1 MKVYKSIAFASLVIG
16 IVLCIVGFFMNGI
29 SELPDET
36 QKLSKYVTIRSFGKA
51 RNVSM
56 EMRVDDSCDYLIIRK
71 DDNKL
76 IGMIE
81 NVKDNNFTLLNAEQ
95 NKGYED
101 EIIKLIELKKLLFPN
116 VTLTREE
123 LLNRYP
129 ERKVNVVTRFAPSP
143 TGRMHVGNLRTALYA
158 YLITKHE
165 GGDFI
170 LRIEDTDQERYVE
183 GAVDIIYRT
192 LAKTGLL
199 HDEGPDKDKGF
210 GPYVQS
216 ERQAQ
221 GIYLKYAQQL
231 VEQGDAYYCFCK
243 KEELEGMK
251 RVVAGKE
258 ISIYDKRC
266 LKLSKEEV
274 QRRLDAGEPHVI
286 RFNMPTEGTTTFH
299 DVIYGDITVNN
310 EELEDLILI
319 KSDGYPT
326 YNFAN
331 VIDDHLM
338 EITHVVRGNE
348 YLSSA
353 PKYNRIYEA
362 FGWDI
367 PVYVHCPLITDETHQ
382 KLSKRCGHSSYEDL
396 LDQGFVSEAI
406 INYVALLGWSPSDN
420 REIFTLDELVQVF
433 DYHHI
438 NKSPAVFDIA
448 KLRWMNGEYIKK
460 MDADEF
466 YERALPYMKEVLKK
480 DYNFKKIAGMV
491 QTRIE
496 TFPDIPALID
506 FFEEVPE
513 YDSAMYCHK
522 KMKTNEETS
531 LTVLKEVL
539 PVLEE
544 QEDYTNDPLFETLS
558 AFVKEHGYKNG
569 YVMWPL
575 RTAVSGKQMTPA
587 GATEI
592 MEIIG
597 KDETIKRVKAA
608 IEKLSK

>member
-1 MKVYKSIAFASLVIG
+1 MTK
-16 IVLCIVGFFMNGI
+16 
-29 SELPDET
+29 
-36 QKLSKYVTIRSFGKA
+36 IR
-51 RNVSM
+51 
-56 EMRVDDSCDYLIIRK
+56 
-71 DDNKL
+71 
-76 IGMIE
+76 
-81 NVKDNNFTLLNAEQ
+81 
-95 NKGYED
+95 
-101 EIIKLIELKKLLFPN
+101 
-116 VTLTREE
+116 
-123 LLNRYP
+123 
-129 ERKVNVVTRFAPSP
+129 TRFAPSP

-192 LAKTGLL
+192 MEKTGLI
-199 HDEGPDKDKGF
+199 HDEGPDKDGGY

-221 GIYLKYAQQL
+221 GIYMKYARQL
-231 VEQGDAYYCFCK
+231 VDQGDAYYCFCQ
-243 KEELEGMK
+243 KEELESMK

-331 VIDDHLM
+331 VVDDHL
-338 EITHVVRGNE
+338 N
-348 YLSSA
+348 
-353 PKYNRIYEA
+353 
-362 FGWDI
+362 
-367 PVYVHCPLITDETHQ
+367 
-382 KLSKRCGHSSYEDL
+382 
-396 LDQGFVSEAI
+396 QGFVSEAI
-406 INYVALLGWSPSDN
+406 VNYVALLGWSPADN
-420 REIFTLDELVQVF
+420 NEIFSLKELVEKF

-438 NKSPAVFDIA
+438 NKSPAVFDIN

-460 MDADEF
+460 MDPEVF
-466 YERALPYMKEVLKK
+466 YERALPYMKEVLKG
-480 DYNFKKIAGMV
+480 DFNFKKIAGMV

-506 FFEEVPE
+506 FFQEVPE
-513 YDSAMYCHK
+513 YDASMYCHK

-539 PVLEE
+539 PLLEA
-544 QEDYTNDPLFETLS
+544 QEDYTNDPLFASLS
-558 AFVKEHGYKNG
+558 EFVKEKGYKNG

-597 KDETIKRVKAA
+597 KDETIRRVKAA
-608 IEKLSK
+608 IEKLENL